1 MLTIDTDIW
10 AYYLDGQSPF
20 HARAA
25 PPVEDAPKSQQ
36 IAINTVMVMEVS
48 HFLVKN
54 LGPIQGAEKLATF
67 LGFPFSV
74 FDLDYRGALDSV
86 EMLKRYSHVG
96 IGGRD
101 ATILAMMR
109 RLKMKR
115 IMTHDG
121 ALKKVDWL
129 EAVDPAAQA

>member
-10 AYYLDGQSPF
+10 AHFLDSESPL
-20 HARAA
+20 HDKVV
-25 PPVEDAPKSQQ
+25 PPVEDALKTQEIP
-36 IAINTVMVMEVS
+36 INTVMVMEAS

-67 LGFPFSV
+67 LGFPFSA